1 MFSDK
6 NMDTWKT
13 QGLVLLHYKGFW
25 EKQWP
30 CCSGSTGTR
39 KLNELQAE
47 GAKPLVEIGK
57 RLCLLMQVK
66 PESPNWCHVIDVK
79 SH

>member
-6 NMDTWKT
+6 NMDTLKT
-13 QGLVLLHYKGFW
+13 QDLMLRSTARGSGSSNS
-25 EKQWP
+25 
-30 CCSGSTGTR
+30 CCSESTGTQ

-47 GAKPLVEIGK
+47 GAKLLLEIVK
-57 RLCLLMQVK
+57 RSCLIMQVK